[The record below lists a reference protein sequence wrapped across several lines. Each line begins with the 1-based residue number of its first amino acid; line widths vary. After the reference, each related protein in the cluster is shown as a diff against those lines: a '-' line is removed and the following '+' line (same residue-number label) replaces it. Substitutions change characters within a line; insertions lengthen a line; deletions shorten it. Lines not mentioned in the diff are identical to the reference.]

1 MSVGVTV
8 FSTLQENPVNPFRTM
23 GSKRLYSNQY
33 SNQSGTAEATA
44 FVSFVNKENEGFFV
58 FILNITEKKGFYV
71 VMKLNGSEILL
82 ECLLE
87 QGVDTVFGYPG
98 GSVLNIYDAL
108 YKYSDKITHIL
119 TAHEQGACHA
129 ADGYARSSGRTG
141 VVIATSGPGA
151 TNLVTGIAT
160 AYMDS
165 IPLVAITG
173 NVPVSLLGL
182 DSFQEVDIAGITMP
196 VTKHNYIVKDVRELA
211 DTVREAFYI
220 ANTGRKGPVLIDVPI
235 DVQNAP
241 VRKFKYPDSVSMR
254 TYKPTVKGHIVQ
266 IKKVIAELEKAKR
279 PVICAGGG
287 VLLGD
292 AQKLLQEF
300 SHRHKIPVVTTMMGI
315 GAMQTEDP
323 LYFGMVGNNGAP
335 CANRAM
341 NEADMIIMVGARVAD
356 RAVNQPEIITKN
368 KVLVHMDVDPAE
380 IGKNAGPTIPL
391 VGDAK
396 HIFSDMLEQELDGDY
411 SEWVVCLQEYEKTMA
426 DTRKPDPAFVDPAEF
441 VRRLSDKM
449 EQDAVY
455 VADVGQNQIWS
466 CRNCKIREGSFLT
479 SGGMGTMGYSIPAAM
494 GAKLGAPGRQVVA
507 VCGDG
512 SFQMSMME
520 FATMRQ
526 YQVPVKIVVIANH
539 YLGMVREYQ
548 QNTYK
553 GRYSVVE
560 LGGGPDLEK
569 LAQAYG
575 MDFIRLEAPDK
586 MDEAIDA
593 FLKDEDAV
601 LMECVINPMDTVK

>member
-1 MSVGVTV
+1 MNGAQAMVKC
-8 FSTLQENPVNPFRTM
+8 L
-23 GSKRLYSNQY
+23 
-33 SNQSGTAEATA
+33 
-44 FVSFVNKENEGFFV
+44 ENEGV
-58 FILNITEKKGFYV
+58 E
-71 VMKLNGSEILL
+71 M
-82 ECLLE
+82 
-87 QGVDTVFGYPG
+87 VFGYPG
-98 GSVLNIYDAL
+98 VAICPFYDSLLDTDIKSVLIR
-108 YKYSDKITHIL
+108 T
-119 TAHEQGACHA
+119 EQNAAHA
-129 ADGYARSSGRTG
+129 ASGLARVTG
-141 VVIATSGPGA
+141 KVGVCAVTSGPGA
-151 TNLVTGIAT
+151 TNLITGIAT
-160 AYMDS
+160 AFADS
-165 IPLVAITG
+165 IPLVCITG
-173 NVPVSLLGL
+173 QVNSELIGSDV
-182 DSFQEVDIAGITMP
+182 FQEADITGAAESF
-196 VTKHNYIVKDVRELA
+196 VKYSYLVKNAEDIPQIFK
-211 DTVREAFYI
+211 EAFYI

-396 HIFSDMLEQELDGDY
+396 HIFSDMLEQELGGDY

-526 YQVPVKIVVIANH
+526 YQVPVKIVVIANQ

-575 MDFIRLEAPDK
+575 MDFIHLEAPDK

>member
-1 MSVGVTV
+1 MNGAQAMVKC
-8 FSTLQENPVNPFRTM
+8 L
-23 GSKRLYSNQY
+23 
-33 SNQSGTAEATA
+33 
-44 FVSFVNKENEGFFV
+44 ENEGV
-58 FILNITEKKGFYV
+58 E
-71 VMKLNGSEILL
+71 M
-82 ECLLE
+82 
-87 QGVDTVFGYPG
+87 VFGYPG
-98 GSVLNIYDAL
+98 VAICPFYDSLLDTDIKSVLIR
-108 YKYSDKITHIL
+108 T
-119 TAHEQGACHA
+119 EQNAAHA
-129 ADGYARSSGRTG
+129 ASGLARVTG
-141 VVIATSGPGA
+141 KVGVCAVTSGPGA
-151 TNLVTGIAT
+151 TNLITGIAT
-160 AYMDS
+160 AFADS
-165 IPLVAITG
+165 IPLVCITG
-173 NVPVSLLGL
+173 QVNSELIGSDV
-182 DSFQEVDIAGITMP
+182 FQEADITGAAESF
-196 VTKHNYIVKDVRELA
+196 VKYSYLVKNAEDIPQIFK
-211 DTVREAFYI
+211 EAFYI

-266 IKKVIAELEKAKR
+266 IKKVITELEKAKR

-292 AQKLLQEF
+292 AQKLLREF

-466 CRNCKIREGSFLT
+466 AGYHIVKNGRFLT
-479 SGGMGTMGYSIPAAM
+479 SGGMGTMGYSIPAAI
-494 GAKLGAPGRQVVA
+494 GAKRADMNRQVIA

-512 SFQMSMME
+512 SFQMSFME
-520 FATMRQ
+520 LATMQ
-526 YQVPVKIVVIANH
+526 QHHIPIKIVVLKNNF
-539 YLGMVREYQ
+539 LGMVREYQ
-548 QNTYK
+548 HYTYHD
-553 GRYSVVE
+553 RYSVVN
-560 LGGGPDLEK
+560 LDGSPDLEK
-569 LAQAYG
+569 IAAAYDIPFARLYN
-575 MDFIRLEAPDK
+575 MDGVEEKL
-586 MDEAIDA
+586 DA
-593 FLKDEDAV
+593 FLKQEGPG
-601 LMECVINPMDTVK
+601 LMECGIDQYDLVK

>member
-1 MSVGVTV
+1 MNGAQAMVKC
-8 FSTLQENPVNPFRTM
+8 L
-23 GSKRLYSNQY
+23 
-33 SNQSGTAEATA
+33 
-44 FVSFVNKENEGFFV
+44 ENEGV
-58 FILNITEKKGFYV
+58 E
-71 VMKLNGSEILL
+71 M
-82 ECLLE
+82 
-87 QGVDTVFGYPG
+87 VFGYPG
-98 GSVLNIYDAL
+98 VAICPFYDSLLDTDIKSVLIR
-108 YKYSDKITHIL
+108 T
-119 TAHEQGACHA
+119 EQNAAHA
-129 ADGYARSSGRTG
+129 ASGLARVTG
-141 VVIATSGPGA
+141 KAGVCAVTSGPGA
-151 TNLVTGIAT
+151 TNLITGIAT
-160 AYMDS
+160 AFADS
-165 IPLVAITG
+165 IPLVCITG
-173 NVPVSLLGL
+173 QVNSELIGSDV
-182 DSFQEVDIAGITMP
+182 FQEADITGAAESF
-196 VTKHNYIVKDVRELA
+196 VKYSYLVKNAEDIPQIFK
-211 DTVREAFYI
+211 EAFYI

-292 AQKLLQEF
+292 AQKLLREF

-411 SEWVVCLQEYEKTMA
+411 SEWVVCLQEYEKTMT

>member
-1 MSVGVTV
+1 MNGAQAMVKC
-8 FSTLQENPVNPFRTM
+8 L
-23 GSKRLYSNQY
+23 
-33 SNQSGTAEATA
+33 
-44 FVSFVNKENEGFFV
+44 ENEGV
-58 FILNITEKKGFYV
+58 E
-71 VMKLNGSEILL
+71 M
-82 ECLLE
+82 
-87 QGVDTVFGYPG
+87 VFGYPG
-98 GSVLNIYDAL
+98 VAICPFYDSLLDTDIKSVLIR
-108 YKYSDKITHIL
+108 T
-119 TAHEQGACHA
+119 EQNAAHA
-129 ADGYARSSGRTG
+129 ASGLARVTG
-141 VVIATSGPGA
+141 KVGVCAVTSGPGA
-151 TNLVTGIAT
+151 TNLITGIAT
-160 AYMDS
+160 AFADS
-165 IPLVAITG
+165 IPLVCITG
-173 NVPVSLLGL
+173 QVNSELIGSDV
-182 DSFQEVDIAGITMP
+182 FQEADITGAAESF
-196 VTKHNYIVKDVRELA
+196 VKYSYLVKNAEDIPQIFK
-211 DTVREAFYI
+211 EAFYI

-292 AQKLLQEF
+292 AQKLLREF

-391 VGDAK
+391 VGDPK

-411 SEWVVCLQEYEKTMA
+411 SEWVVCLQEYEKTMT

-441 VRRLSDKM
+441 VRRLSEKM

>member
-1 MSVGVTV
+1 MNGAQAMVKC
-8 FSTLQENPVNPFRTM
+8 L
-23 GSKRLYSNQY
+23 
-33 SNQSGTAEATA
+33 
-44 FVSFVNKENEGFFV
+44 ENEGV
-58 FILNITEKKGFYV
+58 E
-71 VMKLNGSEILL
+71 M
-82 ECLLE
+82 
-87 QGVDTVFGYPG
+87 VFGYPG
-98 GSVLNIYDAL
+98 VAICPFYDSLLDTDIKSVLIR
-108 YKYSDKITHIL
+108 T
-119 TAHEQGACHA
+119 EQNAAHA
-129 ADGYARSSGRTG
+129 ASGLARVTG
-141 VVIATSGPGA
+141 KVGVCAVTSGPGA
-151 TNLVTGIAT
+151 TNLITGIAT
-160 AYMDS
+160 AFADS
-165 IPLVAITG
+165 IPLVCITG
-173 NVPVSLLGL
+173 QVNSELIGSDV
-182 DSFQEVDIAGITMP
+182 FQEADITGAAESF
-196 VTKHNYIVKDVRELA
+196 VKYSYLVKNAEDIPQIFK
-211 DTVREAFYI
+211 EAFYI

-315 GAMQTEDP
+315 GVMQTEDP

-396 HIFSDMLEQELDGDY
+396 HIFSDMLEQELGGDY

-526 YQVPVKIVVIANH
+526 YQVPVKIVVIANQ

>member
-1 MSVGVTV
+1 MNGAQAMVKC
-8 FSTLQENPVNPFRTM
+8 L
-23 GSKRLYSNQY
+23 
-33 SNQSGTAEATA
+33 
-44 FVSFVNKENEGFFV
+44 ENEGV
-58 FILNITEKKGFYV
+58 E
-71 VMKLNGSEILL
+71 M
-82 ECLLE
+82 
-87 QGVDTVFGYPG
+87 VFGYPG
-98 GSVLNIYDAL
+98 VAICPFYDSLLDTDIKSVLIR
-108 YKYSDKITHIL
+108 T
-119 TAHEQGACHA
+119 EQNAAHA
-129 ADGYARSSGRTG
+129 ASGLARVTG
-141 VVIATSGPGA
+141 KVGVCAVTSGPGA
-151 TNLVTGIAT
+151 TNLITGIAT
-160 AYMDS
+160 AFADS
-165 IPLVAITG
+165 IPLVCITG
-173 NVPVSLLGL
+173 QVNSELIGSDV
-182 DSFQEVDIAGITMP
+182 FQEADITGAAESF
-196 VTKHNYIVKDVRELA
+196 VKYSYLVKNAEDIPQIFK
-211 DTVREAFYI
+211 EAFYI

-292 AQKLLQEF
+292 AQKLLREF

-396 HIFSDMLEQELDGDY
+396 HIFSDMLEQELEGDY
-411 SEWVVCLQEYEKTMA
+411 SEWVVCLQEYEKTMT

>member
-1 MSVGVTV
+1 MNGAQAMVKC
-8 FSTLQENPVNPFRTM
+8 L
-23 GSKRLYSNQY
+23 
-33 SNQSGTAEATA
+33 
-44 FVSFVNKENEGFFV
+44 ENEGV
-58 FILNITEKKGFYV
+58 E
-71 VMKLNGSEILL
+71 M
-82 ECLLE
+82 
-87 QGVDTVFGYPG
+87 VFGYPG
-98 GSVLNIYDAL
+98 VAICPFYDSLLDTDIKSVLIR
-108 YKYSDKITHIL
+108 T
-119 TAHEQGACHA
+119 EQNAAHA
-129 ADGYARSSGRTG
+129 ASGLARVTG
-141 VVIATSGPGA
+141 KVGVCAVTSGPGA
-151 TNLVTGIAT
+151 TNLITGIAT
-160 AYMDS
+160 AFADS
-165 IPLVAITG
+165 IPLVCITG
-173 NVPVSLLGL
+173 QVNSELIGSDV
-182 DSFQEVDIAGITMP
+182 FQEADITGAAESF
-196 VTKHNYIVKDVRELA
+196 VKYSYLVKNAEDIPQIFK
-211 DTVREAFYI
+211 EAFYI

-292 AQKLLQEF
+292 AQKLLREF

-396 HIFSDMLEQELDGDY
+396 HIFSDLLEQELDGDY

-548 QNTYK
+548 QNIYK

>member
-1 MSVGVTV
+1 MNGAQAMVKC
-8 FSTLQENPVNPFRTM
+8 L
-23 GSKRLYSNQY
+23 
-33 SNQSGTAEATA
+33 
-44 FVSFVNKENEGFFV
+44 ENEGV
-58 FILNITEKKGFYV
+58 E
-71 VMKLNGSEILL
+71 M
-82 ECLLE
+82 
-87 QGVDTVFGYPG
+87 VFGYPG
-98 GSVLNIYDAL
+98 VAICPFYDSLLDTDIKSVLIR
-108 YKYSDKITHIL
+108 T
-119 TAHEQGACHA
+119 EQNAAHA
-129 ADGYARSSGRTG
+129 ASGLARVTG
-141 VVIATSGPGA
+141 KVGVCAVTSGPGA
-151 TNLVTGIAT
+151 TNLITGIAT
-160 AYMDS
+160 AFADS
-165 IPLVAITG
+165 IPLVCITG
-173 NVPVSLLGL
+173 QVNSELIGSDV
-182 DSFQEVDIAGITMP
+182 FQEADITGAAESF
-196 VTKHNYIVKDVRELA
+196 VKYSYLVKNAEDIPQIFK
-211 DTVREAFYI
+211 EAFYI

-396 HIFSDMLEQELDGDY
+396 HIFTDMLEQELGGDY

>member
-1 MSVGVTV
+1 MNGAQAMVKC
-8 FSTLQENPVNPFRTM
+8 L
-23 GSKRLYSNQY
+23 
-33 SNQSGTAEATA
+33 
-44 FVSFVNKENEGFFV
+44 ENEGV
-58 FILNITEKKGFYV
+58 E
-71 VMKLNGSEILL
+71 M
-82 ECLLE
+82 
-87 QGVDTVFGYPG
+87 VFGYPG
-98 GSVLNIYDAL
+98 VAICPFYDSLLDTDIKSVLIR
-108 YKYSDKITHIL
+108 T
-119 TAHEQGACHA
+119 EQNAAHA
-129 ADGYARSSGRTG
+129 ASGLARVTG
-141 VVIATSGPGA
+141 KVGVCAVTSGPGA
-151 TNLVTGIAT
+151 TNLITGIAT
-160 AYMDS
+160 AFADS
-165 IPLVAITG
+165 IPLVCITG
-173 NVPVSLLGL
+173 QVNSELIGSDV
-182 DSFQEVDIAGITMP
+182 FQEADITGAAESF
-196 VTKHNYIVKDVRELA
+196 VKYSYLVKNAEDIPQIFK
-211 DTVREAFYI
+211 EAFYI

-411 SEWVVCLQEYEKTMA
+411 SEWVVWLQEYEKTMT

-494 GAKLGAPGRQVVA
+494 GAKLGTPGRQVVA